1 MPLTRHL
8 LHVFPAFELG
18 GAQVRTATW
27 INALGSVFRHT
38 IVSINGRLE
47 CRDRIDPALD
57 VAYPPAPGAGLSL
70 AGRLRAY
77 RRFIRDTAPD
87 VMLTNNWG
95 SIEWTLAGRLAGAAR
110 MLHVESGFGSDEASG
125 DFRRRALIRRKV
137 LSGRVRTVVPSRTL
151 QQRALESWG
160 LDPGRL
166 HLVPDGI
173 DTAKFAG
180 AAMGRGERPVLT
192 VGTVAVLREEKRLDL
207 LLDAFA
213 ALRATMPARLIVAG
227 DGAERANLEAQTE
240 ALGLRDDVEFT
251 GMVRDAE
258 TVYPQLD
265 IFALSSSTEQIPNT
279 VLEAMAAGLPVAATA
294 AGDVP
299 VMVAPENAPFIVPL
313 SDAAALAGALETLAR
328 DAALRERV
336 GLANQ
341 RRAME
346 TYDVVAMVAAYRA
359 LLEGDAP

>member
-18 GAQVRTATW
+18 GAQVRTAAW
-27 INALGSVFRHT
+27 INALGPSFRHT

-57 VAYPPAPGAGLSL
+57 VAYPRAPGTGLSL
-70 AGRLRAY
+70 PGRLRAY

-87 VMLTNNWG
+87 VLLTNNWG
-95 SIEWTLAGRLAGAAR
+95 SIEWTLAGRLAGASR
-110 MLHVESGFGSDEASG
+110 MLHVESGFGSDEAAG

-151 QQRALESWG
+151 QTRALESWG
-160 LDPGRL
+160 LDPEHL

-173 DTAKFAG
+173 PTAKFA
-180 AAMGRGERPVLT
+180 AASRDRAARPVLT

-213 ALRATMPARLIVAG
+213 ALRAVMPARLIVAG
-227 DGAERANLEAQTE
+227 DGPERARLEAH
-240 ALGLRDDVEFT
+240 ADARGLRGDVEFT
-251 GMVRDAE
+251 GMIRDVE
-258 TVYPQLD
+258 SVYPRFD

-313 SDAAALAGALETLAR
+313 GDLGALAMALERLGRAPV
-328 DAALRERV
+328 LRQSI

-341 RRAME
+341 RRSQE
-346 TYDVVAMVAAYRA
+346 VYDVAAMVEAYR
-359 LLEGDAP
+359 LLLKG